1 MNGSIDSMDKS
12 QFNSSLDDTHSYDIY
27 EAHNPHPAFGY
38 AASATSTAVGG
49 GANVEFNKAARD
61 PRLENEAVN
70 AIVHPPFNLAFR
82 NEGYKDNST
91 FASREPIE
99 QHGASVSYKPERH
112 HTPPDERYNDATLP
126 IGSRSFH
133 HERNREIDETVS
145 SICFILSD

>member
-1 MNGSIDSMDKS
+1 MDKS

-38 AASATSTAVGG
+38 AASATSTAG

-99 QHGASVSYKPERH
+99 QHASVSYKPERH

-145 SICFILSD
+145 FIFLF